1 MNLTDA
7 SPSQLRP
14 PVDQVELA
22 LAGIENSASF
32 RSSARHRALL
42 RYLVAHTLADDP
54 GVLKESVIAVEVFG
68 RPPSRFNPQADSIVR
83 VEARRLRARLASYYR
98 AEGRHAPIR
107 IELPVGS
114 YVPTI
119 AMQGTDRHGEA
130 ATRRAR
136 DLVERGEHFL
146 RQALSQT
153 TLEQALQRFD
163 EAQRESPTYAPA
175 CVGLARAWLNLATGW
190 YREPAVAADHAAE
203 ALHRALDLAPDDAIA
218 HALLGALQHQF
229 ERDWTQAKR
238 SFERAVALGT
248 RQPFVHSAYGY
259 HLTARGE
266 LAAAERELMLA
277 RQLDPQ
283 YINSRMHLV
292 NLRIAQGRLDQAE
305 TEIEAM
311 RDMAPD
317 SMAVVGM
324 CGALAMFRRDAPAAL
339 RHYQRACELAPDHPG
354 CHVAY
359 AGAQGLAGDVAGAD
373 ATMAEVQRRFA
384 DRFISPYL
392 RAVVETRCG
401 RADAAFRLIEQAA
414 QERDPNLMF
423 VMLEP
428 SFDDLHAD
436 PRWPALLAVALPT
449 GASAPSAVAAPR
461 GGDAAARG
469 GRLHGPRMKR
479 TPL

>member
-1 MNLTDA
+1 MTPTDA
-7 SPSQLRP
+7 SPAPLRP

-22 LAGIENSASF
+22 LAGIENSAAF

-107 IELPVGS
+107 IDLPVGS
-114 YVPTI
+114 YVPLI
-119 AMQGTDRHGEA
+119 AAQAAQRHTEA

-146 RQALSQT
+146 REALSPA
-153 TLEQALQRFD
+153 TLEQALARFD

-190 YREPAVAADHAAE
+190 YREPAVAADHAGE
-203 ALHRALDLAPDDAIA
+203 ALRRALELAPDDATA
-218 HALLGALQHQF
+218 HALLGAIQHQF
-229 ERDWTQAKR
+229 ERHWTEARR

-248 RQPFVHSAYGY
+248 RQAFVHSAYGY
-259 HLTARGE
+259 HLVARSE
-266 LAAAERELMLA
+266 FAAAERELLLA

-283 YINSRMHLV
+283 YVNSRMHIV
-292 NLRIAQGRLDQAE
+292 NLRIAQGRLAQAE
-305 TEIEAM
+305 VEIEAM
-311 RDMAPD
+311 RDIAPG

-324 CGALAMFRRDAPAAL
+324 CGSLAMFRRDAPAAL
-339 RHYQRACELAPDHPG
+339 VHYRRACELAPDHPG
-354 CHVAY
+354 CFAAY
-359 AGAQGLAGDVAGAD
+359 AAAQALAGDVAGAD

-384 DRFISPYL
+384 DRILSPYMC
-392 RAVVETRCG
+392 AIVETRCG
-401 RADAAFRLIEQAA
+401 RLDAALRLIEDATRG
-414 QERDPNLMF
+414 RDPNLMF
-423 VMLEP
+423 LSLDP
-428 SFDDLHAD
+428 SFEALHAH
-436 PRWPALLAVALPT
+436 PRWPAVHAAALPV
-449 GASAPSAVAAPR
+449 GAAPPS
-461 GGDAAARG
+461 GPPPAGSTTTA
-469 GRLHGPRMKR
+469 GRRRRPR
-479 TPL
+479 PAD

>member
-7 SPSQLRP
+7 SPAQLRP
-14 PVDQVELA
+14 PADQVELA
-22 LAGIENSASF
+22 LAGIENSAAF
-32 RSSARHRALL
+32 RGSARHRALL
-42 RYLVAHTLADDP
+42 RYLVGHALADAP
-54 GVLKESVIAVEVFG
+54 GALKESVIAVEVFG

-83 VEARRLRARLASYYR
+83 VEARRLRARLANYYR

-107 IELPVGS
+107 FELPVGS
-114 YVPTI
+114 YLPMI
-119 AMQGTDRHGEA
+119 AHGGEQRHGEA

-146 RQALSQT
+146 RQALSPH

-203 ALHRALDLAPDDAIA
+203 ALHRALELAPDDAIA
-218 HALLGALQHQF
+218 HALLGAIQHQF
-229 ERDWTQAKR
+229 ERDWTRARR

-248 RQPFVHSAYGY
+248 RQPFVHSAFGY

-283 YINSRMHLV
+283 YINSRMHMV

-305 TEIEAM
+305 AEIEAM

-317 SMAVVGM
+317 TMPVVGM
-324 CGALAMFRRDAPAAL
+324 CGALAMFRGDAPAAI
-339 RHYQRACELAPDHPG
+339 RHYLRACELAPDHPG
-354 CHVAY
+354 CHA
-359 AGAQGLAGDVAGAD
+359 AHAAALGLAGDVAGAD
-373 ATMAEVQRRFA
+373 AVMAEVRRRFA
-384 DRFISPYL
+384 DRILSPYME
-392 RAVVETRCG
+392 AVVETRCG
-401 RADAAFRLIEQAA
+401 RHDAALRLIGQATR
-414 QERDPNLMF
+414 ERDPNLMF
-423 VMLEP
+423 LLLEP
-428 SFDDLHAD
+428 SFEDLHGD
-436 PRWPALLAVALPT
+436 PRWPAVLADALPA
-449 GASAPSAVAAPR
+449 GAAPPVAVAAPR
-461 GGDAAARG
+461 ATAAR
-469 GRLHGPRMKR
+469 RMR
-479 TPL
+479 PPPAD